1 MHCWKQERISDV
13 QRSGFV
19 CVCVCVCVCL
29 RSGVAYPLTKA
40 EIYPGK
46 NGDYFTRG
54 RIKVQKKKKPNK
66 GSIGFVSEKVFC
78 KF

>member
-1 MHCWKQERISDV
+1 M
-13 QRSGFV
+13 

-54 RIKVQKKKKPNK
+54 RIKVQKKKSLTRGALDLSQKK
-66 GSIGFVSEKVFC
+66 SFVSFE
-78 KF
+78 